1 MCVHVCQH
9 ATGMIRS
16 QRQLPGVGS
25 LWGPGSELESS
36 SLQQALSPAK
46 HVTDPEIYFL
56 KKCDLVKCV
65 LNLPVILV
73 LSRWRQKAQE
83 FKVLPGYVESL
94 SLAWVT

>member
-1 MCVHVCQH
+1 MYVCVHVCQH

-16 QRQLPGVGS
+16 QRQLPGVG
-25 LWGPGSELESS
+25 
-36 SLQQALSPAK
+36 SPAK

-65 LNLPVILV
+65 LKSLKLPVILV

-94 SLAWVT
+94 SLAWATWDPVNKT